1 LRSPQYSL
9 DQDDTSTSLEKF
21 QIFINNYPNS
31 KFSNEANILVSEL
44 QTKLE
49 RKDYEI
55 SKQYYTISDYKSA
68 LKSLDN
74 FIPSHPGTSYREG
87 ALYYK
92 FLSAYEIAINSIRN
106 KQKERLEELVILH
119 DNIMRYYPETIYS
132 EDLKNKINN
141 INNLL
146 NNFKKT

>member
-1 LRSPQYSL
+1 M
-9 DQDDTSTSLEKF
+9 
-21 QIFINNYPNS
+21 
-31 KFSNEANILVSEL
+31 
-44 QTKLE
+44 
-49 RKDYEI
+49 
-55 SKQYYTISDYKSA
+55 
-68 LKSLDN
+68 
-74 FIPSHPGTSYREG
+74 
-87 ALYYK
+87 
-92 FLSAYEIAINSIRN
+92 SAYEIAINSIIN